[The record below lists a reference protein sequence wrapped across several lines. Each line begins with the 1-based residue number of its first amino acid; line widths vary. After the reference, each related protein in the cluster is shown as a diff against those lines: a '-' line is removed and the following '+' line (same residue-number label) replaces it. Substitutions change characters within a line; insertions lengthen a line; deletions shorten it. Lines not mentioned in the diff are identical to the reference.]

1 MPLAAWL
8 LTFPLRT
15 RLEQADTDRIP
26 IPYDLLLPSTA
37 LTILGFAGMVAFV
50 VDARRNRRLDDRRK
64 RNWTLALIFLNL
76 VSLPT
81 CWWRYIRPQ

>member
-8 LTFPLRT
+8 STFPLRA

-37 LTILGFAGMVAFV
+37 LTILGFVGIVTFV
-50 VDARRNRRLDDRRK
+50 VDARRNRQLDDRRK
-64 RNWTLALIFLNL
+64 RNWTVALIVLNL
-76 VSLPT
+76 VSLPAY
-81 CWWRYIRPQ
+81 WWHYIRPQ